1 MPARQM
7 PSSQHNAAHAKP
19 VTAAD
24 IVQHIG
30 GVDGET
36 VEAILETDA
45 TLGDLL
51 TAIAWA
57 DGATDVMG
65 QERRALEGPAAR
77 VYDIITADEEGDE
90 PRP

>member
-1 MPARQM
+1 MAANQP
-7 PSSQHNAAHAKP
+7 PSPQHDAAHAKP
-19 VTAAD
+19 ATASD
-24 IVQHIG
+24 IAHYL
-30 GVDGET
+30 VDVDSET
-36 VEAILETDA
+36 VEAILQTDA

-65 QERRALEGPAAR
+65 QERRALEGPAAL